1 MWQPD
6 NEKRVLLLHHPNLS
20 IFCRELAT
28 LCAKH
33 TKSTRLKRVANR
45 RRQLIFRTHTLI
57 RTHTLRVSLRL
68 RFQLSRRSSGSLLM
82 GTFRFF
88 EHQRKVASVVSFSSV
103 ASRVRNFQCVVRC
116 CCCLLFSFCSPR
128 QRERKIHTYAYRAP
142 SHTVKINSTLLLFPR
157 RVIVCVCIS
166 IIYILLYIYI
176 YGLEKQH
183 QNLICAK
190 FIDDYVLP
198 VILFRCVYKIDQ

>member
-1 MWQPD
+1 MKSVSSFCIILICRSFVVNWQ
-6 NEKRVLLLHHPNLS
+6 
-20 IFCRELAT
+20 
-28 LCAKH
+28 LCAPSIQKAH
-33 TKSTRLKRVANR
+33 VWRGVANR

-128 QRERKIHTYAYRAP
+128 QRERKIHTHAYRAP
-142 SHTVKINSTLLLFPR
+142 SHTVKINSTLLLFPPSR
-157 RVIVCVCIS
+157 YRVCV
-166 IIYILLYIYI
+166 Y
-176 YGLEKQH
+176 
-183 QNLICAK
+183 
-190 FIDDYVLP
+190 
-198 VILFRCVYKIDQ
+198 